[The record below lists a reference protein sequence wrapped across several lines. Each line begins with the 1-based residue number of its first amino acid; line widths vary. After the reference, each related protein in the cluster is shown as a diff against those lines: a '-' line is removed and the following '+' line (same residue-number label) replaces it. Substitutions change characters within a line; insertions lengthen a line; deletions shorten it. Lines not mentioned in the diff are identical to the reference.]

1 MKLKGEENH
10 YVKDRDTEITTSMHR
25 SISATLEASWSATI
39 TLLKIQELAVTVID
53 DKASIQ
59 SSANVV
65 Y

>member
-39 TLLKIQELAVTVID
+39 TLPKIQELAVTVID
-53 DKASIQ
+53 
-59 SSANVV
+59 V
-65 Y
+65 